1 VTRTVTAAPM
11 TETVAPTV
19 PRERSLQIG
28 LLLGALIL
36 VLFVVSLGTG
46 RAALGLGE
54 LLIERV
60 WNDDELLWIVL
71 SEIRLPRAILAILVG
86 GALGLSG
93 AVLQGYLRNPL
104 AEPGLIGAS
113 SMAAFGA
120 VLMLYFG
127 VASQFVWAL
136 PVGGIAGALVG
147 VTIVYMLA
155 GNAAGPLTLI
165 LAGVAVNALA
175 GALTSLALSL
185 APSPFAV
192 QEIVF
197 WLLGSLADR
206 SFDHVWLALP
216 FIAVGS
222 ALLFATGRGLDALT
236 LGVDAAA
243 SLGVRLPR
251 LQVQIVLGTAL
262 AVGAAVSVTGI
273 IGFVGLVVPHL
284 LRPLV
289 GNRPAPLLGLSA
301 LGGAALT
308 LAADIVVRLIPSG
321 LEPKLGVITAMIGAP
336 FFLWL
341 LMKTRR
347 TLA

>member
-1 VTRTVTAAPM
+1 MTAIAA
-11 TETVAPTV
+11 TVAP
-19 PRERSLQIG
+19 RERTSTIA
-28 LLLGALIL
+28 LLLAIAI
-36 VLFVVSLGTG
+36 VLLFAASLATG
-46 RAALGLGE
+46 RAQLGLSE
-54 LLIERV
+54 LLWQRA
-60 WNDDELLWIVL
+60 WADDEILWIVL
-71 SEIRLPRAILAILVG
+71 SEIRLPRAILAVLVG

-127 VASQFVWAL
+127 VANLFIWAL
-136 PVGGIAGALVG
+136 PLGGMIGALAG
-147 VTIVYMLA
+147 VTIVYLLA
-155 GNAAGPLTLI
+155 GRAAGPLTLI
-165 LAGVAVNALA
+165 LAGVAVNSLA

-206 SFDHVWLALP
+206 SFAHVWLAAP
-216 FIAVGS
+216 FILAGC
-222 ALLFATGRGLDALT
+222 ALLFATGRGLDAMT
-236 LGVDAAA
+236 LGADAAA

-262 AVGAAVSVTGI
+262 AVGAAVAVTGI

-284 LRPLV
+284 LRPFT
-289 GNRPAPLLGLSA
+289 GNRPAPLLGLAA

-308 LAADIVVRLIPSG
+308 LAADIVVRLVPSG

-347 TLA
+347 ALA